1 MSINTQCNE
10 LIMRLPKH
18 PLAFLLLA
26 GLVITSCNN
35 PGEVGQDRRM
45 VIPAVE
51 AIQARIGSLP
61 LEERLSGTVVA
72 DNQVEIYPEIS
83 GLVEQV
89 MVRNGDTVQRGQA
102 LARVRDTELR
112 ERLKQAE
119 AGLQIAEARAEQAN
133 AALTQLKAQFDRAKT
148 LAERNMSSQAEM
160 DNITAEL
167 ASAQANLSLADAQV
181 AQARSSVDEANL
193 NLSRTVIRSPVSGLV
208 GQRGI
213 EPGQLISVNT
223 RLFIV
228 GDPNNLR
235 ITTVLTERMMAY
247 IREGMR
253 VSVSNPSMPDS
264 VIDATISR
272 ISPFLDPVT
281 HTTTAEIDIVN
292 PGDFLLPGMFATVDV
307 FYGQSQT
314 ATLVPNSA
322 IYRHPLTGI
331 EGVYVAKSIGSEIQP
346 VTDVDATAPP
356 PLTDATPVDFVEI
369 SVLAKG
375 REVSGISGL
384 QGGAWV
390 ITVGQNLLAGGA
402 KEARV
407 RTVAWDRILELQLLT
422 EEDLLRS
429 VMRENAD
436 RATAAANN
444 SL

>member
-1 MSINTQCNE
+1 
-10 LIMRLPKH
+10 
-18 PLAFLLLA
+18 
-26 GLVITSCNN
+26 
-35 PGEVGQDRRM
+35 M
-45 VIPAVE
+45 VTPAVE

-72 DNQVEIYPEIS
+72 DNQVEVYSEVS
-83 GLVEQV
+83 GIVEQI

-102 LARVRDTELR
+102 LLRIRDTELR

-119 AGLQIAEARAEQAN
+119 AGLDIARARAEQAE
-133 AALTQLKAQFDRAKT
+133 ASLVQLQAQFDRAKA
-148 LAERNMSSQAEM
+148 LAARNMSSQAEI

-167 ASAQANLSLADAQV
+167 ASAQANLSLANAQV
-181 AQARSSVDEANL
+181 TQARSSVDEANM

-213 EPGQLISVNT
+213 EPGQLISTNT

-228 GDPNNLR
+228 GNPNNLR
-235 ITTVLTERMMAY
+235 ITTVLTERMMSY
-247 IREGMR
+247 IREGMK
-253 VSVSNPSMPDS
+253 VDVSNPSIPDS
-264 VIDATISR
+264 VISATISR

-281 HTTTAEIDIVN
+281 HTTTAEIDVDN
-292 PGDFLLPGMFATVDV
+292 TGGFLLPGMFATIDV

-331 EGVYVAKSIGSEIQP
+331 EGVYVARSIGSELQP
-346 VTDVDATAPP
+346 LTDVDAAAPP
-356 PLTDATPVDFVEI
+356 PLTDATPVDFIEI
-369 SVLAKG
+369 NVLAKG
-375 REVSGISGL
+375 REVSGISGI
-384 QGGAWV
+384 QGGTWIV
-390 ITVGQNLLAGGA
+390 SVGQNLLAGGA

-436 RATAAANN
+436 KSTAAAN
-444 SL
+444 SSM

>member
-1 MSINTQCNE
+1 
-10 LIMRLPKH
+10 MRVLSST
-18 PLAFLLLA
+18 LALLLLA
-26 GLVITSCNN
+26 GSALTSCNTSGG
-35 PGEVGQDRRM
+35 GEQERRM

-72 DNQVEIYPEIS
+72 DNQVEIYSEIS
-83 GLVEQV
+83 GVVEQV

-102 LARVRDTELR
+102 LLRVRDTELR

-119 AGLQIAEARAEQAN
+119 AGLQIAEARAEQAE
-133 AALTQLKAQFDRAKT
+133 ASLTQLQAQFDRAKA
-148 LAERNMSSQAEM
+148 LAERNMSSQAEI
-160 DNITAEL
+160 DNITADL
-167 ASAQANLSLADAQV
+167 ASAQANLSLANAQV
-181 AQARSSVDEANL
+181 VQARSSVDEANL

-213 EPGQLISVNT
+213 EPGQLISANT

-235 ITTVLTERMMAY
+235 ITTVLTERMITY
-247 IREGMR
+247 IREGMK
-253 VSVSNPSMPDS
+253 VTVSNPSTPDS

-281 HTTTAEIDIVN
+281 HTTTAEIDIKN
-292 PGDFLLPGMFATVDV
+292 TGDFLLPGMFATVDV
-307 FYGQSQT
+307 FYGQSQS

-331 EGVYVAKSIGSEIQP
+331 EGVYIARSIGSEIQP

-356 PLTDATPVDFVEI
+356 PLTDVTPVEFVEI
-369 SVLAKG
+369 NVLAKG
-375 REVSGISGL
+375 REVSGVTGI
-384 QGGAWV
+384 QGGAWIV
-390 ITVGQNLLAGGA
+390 TVGQNLLAGGA

-436 RATAAANN
+436 RAATAANT
-444 SL
+444 SM

>member
-1 MSINTQCNE
+1 
-10 LIMRLPKH
+10 
-18 PLAFLLLA
+18 
-26 GLVITSCNN
+26 
-35 PGEVGQDRRM
+35 M

-72 DNQVEIYPEIS
+72 DNQVEIYSEIS
-83 GLVEQV
+83 GVVEQV

-102 LARVRDTELR
+102 LLRVRDTELR

-119 AGLQIAEARAEQAN
+119 AGLQIAEARAEQAE
-133 AALTQLKAQFDRAKT
+133 ASLTQLQAQFDRAKA
-148 LAERNMSSQAEM
+148 LAERNMSSQAEI
-160 DNITAEL
+160 DNITADL
-167 ASAQANLSLADAQV
+167 ASAQANLSLANAQV
-181 AQARSSVDEANL
+181 VQARSSVDEANL

-213 EPGQLISVNT
+213 EPGQLISANT

-235 ITTVLTERMMAY
+235 ITTVLTERMITY
-247 IREGMR
+247 IREGMK
-253 VSVSNPSMPDS
+253 VTVSNPSTPDS

-281 HTTTAEIDIVN
+281 HTTTAEIDIKN
-292 PGDFLLPGMFATVDV
+292 TGDFLLPGMFATVDV
-307 FYGQSQT
+307 FYGQSQS

-331 EGVYVAKSIGSEIQP
+331 EGVYIARSIGSEIQP

-356 PLTDATPVDFVEI
+356 PLTDVTPVEFVEI
-369 SVLAKG
+369 NVLAKG
-375 REVSGISGL
+375 REVSGVTGI
-384 QGGAWV
+384 QGGAWIV
-390 ITVGQNLLAGGA
+390 TVGQNLLAGGA

-436 RATAAANN
+436 RAATAANT
-444 SL
+444 SM